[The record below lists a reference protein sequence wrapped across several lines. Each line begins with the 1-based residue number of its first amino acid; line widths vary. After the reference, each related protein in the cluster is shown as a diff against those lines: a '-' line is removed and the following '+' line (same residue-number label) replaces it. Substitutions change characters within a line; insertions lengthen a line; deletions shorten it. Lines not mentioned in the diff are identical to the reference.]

1 MTDFT
6 PELYPTFSCGFN
18 ISQNNKHRRQEV
30 LQSAIGSVDE
40 SHKAKY
46 QANDWIQGYI
56 CLIHGYICVGMTPA
70 ITDTTSLSPSRSSLF
85 LCVSWAGV
93 VSAFHTCI

>member
-1 MTDFT
+1 M
-6 PELYPTFSCGFN
+6 
-18 ISQNNKHRRQEV
+18 

-46 QANDWIQGYI
+46 QANDWIQGYMCLIQGSQGYI
-56 CLIHGYICVGMTPA
+56 CLIQGYICVAMTPA

>member
-1 MTDFT
+1 M
-6 PELYPTFSCGFN
+6 
-18 ISQNNKHRRQEV
+18 

-46 QANDWIQGYI
+46 QANDWIQGYMCLIQGSQGYICLTQGSQGYI
-56 CLIHGYICVGMTPA
+56 CLIQGYICVAMTPA